1 MQLGKLGVWFFTDRL
16 AAKEAADTARRL
28 EGLGYAALWI
38 PETVGRDP
46 FAHAAWL
53 LANTE
58 RLVVATGIA
67 NIYHRQPG
75 VCSQAQKTLAEQSG
89 NRFLLGLGVSHK
101 PLVEGLRGLA
111 YGPPVATM
119 RDYLAK
125 MAASPYGALQ
135 PSEPPPVVIAAL
147 GPKMLE
153 LAGQAANG
161 AHPYFTSPVH
171 TRMAR
176 QILGPDKWLCVEQKV
191 VLETDPGKA
200 RALART
206 VAGTYLALPN
216 YQNNWLRMGLSKEDF
231 GGTPAHA
238 SDAFIDATFAWGDA
252 AKIRARINE
261 HFAAGA
267 SHVCIQPVHREGR
280 LGAVDWETLEALRP
294 SDSST
299 IGC

>member
-16 AAKEAADTARRL
+16 GAQEAADAARRM
-28 EGLGYAALWI
+28 EALGYAALWI

-67 NIYHRQPG
+67 NIYHREPG

-89 NRFLLGLGVSHK
+89 GRFLLGLGVSHK

-119 RDYLAK
+119 RGYLAK
-125 MAASPYGALQ
+125 MAASPYGAVT
-135 PSEPPPVVIAAL
+135 PKEAPPLVIAAL
-147 GPKMLE
+147 GPKMLA
-153 LAGQAANG
+153 LAGEAADG

-176 QILGPDKWLCVEQKV
+176 EILGPDKWLCVEQKV
-191 VLETDPGKA
+191 VLETDPAKA
-200 RALART
+200 RARARA
-206 VAGTYLALPN
+206 VAKTYLALPN
-216 YQNNWLRMGLSKEDF
+216 YQNNWLRMGLSREDF
-231 GGTPAHA
+231 AAGNNAEP

-252 AKIRARINE
+252 AHIRERIDE

-267 SHVCIQPVHREGR
+267 SHVCIQPVPAEGR
-280 LGAVDWETLEALRP
+280 FGAVDWEALEAPRP
-294 SDSST
+294 T
-299 IGC
+299 T

>member
-1 MQLGKLGVWFFTDRL
+1 MDLRKTGVWFFTDRL
-16 AAKEAADTARRL
+16 SATAAAQTAQRIEA
-28 EGLGYAALWI
+28 LGYSALWI

-67 NIYHRQPG
+67 NIYHREPG
-75 VCSQAQKTLAEQSG
+75 VTMQAQKTLAEQSA
-89 NRFLLGLGVSHK
+89 NRFLLGLGVSHR

-111 YGPPVATM
+111 YGKPVATM

-125 MAASPYGALQ
+125 MTAAPYSAVA
-135 PSEPPPVVIAAL
+135 PSEPPPTVIAAL

-153 LAGQAANG
+153 LARDATAG
-161 AHPYFTSPVH
+161 AHPYFTSPAH

-176 QILGPDKWLCVEQKV
+176 AILGPDKWLCVEQKV
-191 VLETDPGKA
+191 VMETDPATA

-206 VAGTYLALPN
+206 AAKTYQALPN
-216 YQNNWLRMGLSKEDF
+216 YRNNWLRMGLSPDDIDGE
-231 GGTPAHA
+231 G

-252 AKIRARINE
+252 EAIRRRIDE
-261 HFAAGA
+261 HLAAGA
-267 SHVCIQPVHREGR
+267 SHVCIQPINRQGDF
-280 LGAVDWETLEALRP
+280 GAPDWETLEALQP
-294 SDSST
+294 
-299 IGC
+299 